1 MSRIGVAKVYWLNK
15 TEPIEQEFQGP
26 VEQLDVLL
34 ADEAYDIQDITPN
47 EETGEITAT
56 VIFNDDKS
64 KVVIDQ
70 LSPEE
75 FIVEPRSV
83 DLESMNF
90 MAHRSRRSIS
100 ELIKMGFDTKKIEN
114 IGDHDDVEM
123 ETDPEVLARFESVG
137 ADRLNVGKD
146 YQEQTKT
153 ILVYEAY
160 IILIKTE
167 LVS

>member
-1 MSRIGVAKVYWLNK
+1 MERKKSASEK
-15 TEPIEQEFQGP
+15 
-26 VEQLDVLL
+26 LDVLL

-114 IGDHDDVEM
+114 I
-123 ETDPEVLARFESVG
+123 ARF
-137 ADRLNVGKD
+137 GKPTLLPF
-146 YQEQTKT
+146 EK
-153 ILVYEAY
+153 
-160 IILIKTE
+160 
-167 LVS
+167 S